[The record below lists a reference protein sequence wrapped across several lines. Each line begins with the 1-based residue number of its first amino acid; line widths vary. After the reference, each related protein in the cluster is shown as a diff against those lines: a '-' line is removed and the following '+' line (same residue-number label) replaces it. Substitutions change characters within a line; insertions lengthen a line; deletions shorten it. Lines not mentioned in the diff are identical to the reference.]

1 MLQGFP
7 ADWAADIPHSDSAE
21 YKMWGN
27 GMALPCMLYIM
38 EGLAAELSE
47 EADNGTSS

>member
-7 ADWAADIPHSDSAE
+7 ADWAADIPHNDSAE

-38 EGLAAELSE
+38 EGLAAELSK